1 MKTTIT
7 AFRADL
13 GGVGG
18 HLRPSL
24 HVCQAVSDYVS
35 NDLQSLLIGADVS
48 FTGDD
53 IIIGGE
59 DAVICPLSP
68 NTRLSP

>member
-18 HLRPSL
+18 HLQPSR
-24 HVCQAVSDYVS
+24 HVCQTVSDYVT
-35 NDLQSLLIGADVS
+35 NDLKGLLIDADVS

-53 IIIGGE
+53 IIKIVRELGNRF
-59 DAVICPLSP
+59 V
-68 NTRLSP
+68 TRKR